1 MVLINERE
9 EEEVPRK
16 DGMEDARRFLYDA
29 CTTPEQRERD
39 RAAKEAAEEA
49 AEEERG
55 RRHFHRAM
63 GKLGVSPAEADEGLR
78 KIHKLFETK

>member
-1 MVLINERE
+1 VVLINERE

-16 DGMEDARRFLYDA
+16 DGMEDARRFPRWLYEA

-39 RAAKEAAEEA
+39 RVAKEAAEE
-49 AEEERG
+49 ERQ
-55 RRHFHRAM
+55 RRHLHRAM

-78 KIHKLFETK
+78 KIHKLFETR